1 MTYYQVSEINY
12 SYLHIKSGVV
22 CPKYEKLCHVFRAE
36 YSQYVESCRLCID
49 MNYTLM
55 SNEQITDNLAIIVH
69 LLNYIL

>member
-1 MTYYQVSEINY
+1 MRLNKVFSMLN
-12 SYLHIKSGVV
+12 LHGVV

-69 LLNYIL
+69 LKIYMNDKV